1 MPLKYHQIGF
11 CGYITQQTIL
21 HQKIKKVNIFGK
33 NHIKKTKQAQMI
45 LTNPT
50 KLQKKAKILKSMKLG
65 NPSILLFIIIFFS
78 FKTMVIA
85 QDDIKLQNLEPTFEE
100 DPEVLEKD
108 LEQEITKIRS
118 KEKEKIRGN
127 NKIVKL
133 RALDKITA
141 KTSDL
146 EIAIGKK
153 KTFGYLEIL
162 PKNCKNSLEKN
173 NPGVVVYL
181 QVKDLSDKRDEKIFV
196 FNGWTFSSSPT
207 LRPFDH
213 PVYDLWVT
221 GCENI

>member
-1 MPLKYHQIGF
+1 
-11 CGYITQQTIL
+11 
-21 HQKIKKVNIFGK
+21 
-33 NHIKKTKQAQMI
+33 
-45 LTNPT
+45 
-50 KLQKKAKILKSMKLG
+50 MKLG
-65 NPSILLFIIIFFS
+65 NLSIFLFILIFFS
-78 FKTMVIA
+78 FQTMVIA

-146 EIAIGKK
+146 EIVIGKK

>member
-1 MPLKYHQIGF
+1 MLF
-11 CGYITQQTIL
+11 AA
-21 HQKIKKVNIFGK
+21 IFGDF
-33 NHIKKTKQAQMI
+33 NTGAFEETLNPI
-45 LTNPT
+45 L
-50 KLQKKAKILKSMKLG
+50 A
-65 NPSILLFIIIFFS
+65 IIIFFALI
-78 FKTMVIA
+78 FFTTIICLNALIA
-85 QDDIKLQNLEPTFEE
+85 FISDIFERILA
-100 DPEVLEKD
+100 DRQAVLTCIKARCIVQ
-108 LEQEITKIRS
+108 LYPLLGTK
-118 KEKEKIRGN
+118 KQEKIEKKN
-127 NKIVKL
+127 LNSNNVEDTLVKSNTKKDNKIYINLK
-133 RALDKITA
+133 ALDKITA